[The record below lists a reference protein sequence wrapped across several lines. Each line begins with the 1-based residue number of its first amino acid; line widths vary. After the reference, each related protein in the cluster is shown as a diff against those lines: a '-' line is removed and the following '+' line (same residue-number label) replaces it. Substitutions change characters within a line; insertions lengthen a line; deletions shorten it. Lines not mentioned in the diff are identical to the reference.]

1 MVVRAEG
8 FAVISFRYHVV
19 TIVAVFLALAI
30 GLLGGGAFVQ
40 PALQDQL
47 ERQTL
52 EQLRNNAELRE
63 QLDEVRT
70 EVAAMN
76 GFASS
81 AMPYLARDRLVGST
95 AVIVAHEDVE
105 DAVVATAEEALTIGG
120 AEIVA
125 SISVSSDLL
134 SEDPETQAQLADIL
148 RIFSAPPEELSEAA
162 AAALARRLRAAP
174 DVGALPE
181 EDVLNRLLS
190 AGFLDTSEE
199 KPNLDEIG
207 RSGQIVV
214 VLAGGAT
221 EESALAPEAFAVP
234 LVEALTELEVPVAA
248 GESATTPVPYV
259 GAVDGD
265 SVVTVDDLDLTMG
278 GAALV
283 LGLDRLLATGE
294 GGTYGLKDGADPLP
308 PLA

>member
-1 MVVRAEG
+1 
-8 FAVISFRYHVV
+8 VISFRYHVV

-70 EVAAMN
+70 DVAAMN

-81 AMPYLARDRLVGST
+81 ALPYLARDRLVGST

-105 DAVVATAEEALTIGG
+105 DSVVAGAEEALSIGG
-120 AEIVA
+120 AEVVA
-125 SISVSSDLL
+125 SFSASSDLL
-134 SEDPETQAQLADIL
+134 SEDPDTQAQLADIVGV
-148 RIFSAPPEELSEAA
+148 FSVPPEELSAAA

-174 DVGALPE
+174 DDGALPE
-181 EDVLNRLLS
+181 DDLLTRLLS

-199 KPNLDEIG
+199 PSLNDIG

-221 EESALAPEAFAVP
+221 EEPSLAPDAFAVP
-234 LVEALTELEVPVAA
+234 LVDELTELDVPVAA

-259 GAVDGD
+259 GVVSGDG
-265 SVVTVDDLDLTMG
+265 VVTVDDLDLSMG
-278 GAALV
+278 AAALV

-294 GGTYGLKDGADPLP
+294 GGTYGVKDGADPLP
-308 PLA
+308 PFA

>member
-1 MVVRAEG
+1 
-8 FAVISFRYHVV
+8 VISFRYHVV

-63 QLDEVRT
+63 QLDEVRA

-81 AMPYLARDRLVGST
+81 AMPYLASDRLVGST
-95 AVIVAHEDVE
+95 AVIVAHEEVE
-105 DAVVATAEEALTIGG
+105 DALVASAEEALTIGG
-120 AEIVA
+120 AEVVGSFSA
-125 SISVSSDLL
+125 SSDLL
-134 SEDPETQAQLADIL
+134 SEDPETQAQLADIVGV
-148 RIFSAPPEELSEAA
+148 FSAPPEELSAAA

-174 DVGALPE
+174 DDGALPE
-181 EDVLNRLLS
+181 DDVLNRLLS
-190 AGFLDTSEE
+190 AGFLDTSEDAT
-199 KPNLDEIG
+199 LDEIG

-221 EESALAPEAFAVP
+221 EEPALAPDAFAVP
-234 LVEALTELEVPVAA
+234 LVDELVELDVPVAA
-248 GESATTPVPYV
+248 GESFTTPVPFV

-265 SVVTVDDLDLTMG
+265 GVVTVDDLDLTMG

>member
-8 FAVISFRYHVV
+8 AAVISFRYHVV

-70 EVAAMN
+70 EVAATN
-76 GFASS
+76 GFTSS
-81 AMPYLARDRLVGST
+81 ALPYLARDRLVGST

-105 DAVVATAEEALTIGG
+105 DAVVASAEEALTIGG

-125 SISVSSDLL
+125 SISASSDLL

-148 RIFSAPPEELSEAA
+148 GIFSAPPEELSEAA

-174 DVGALPE
+174 DDGTLPE
-181 EDVLNRLLS
+181 DDVLNRLLS

-199 KPNLDEIG
+199 KPSLDDIG

-221 EESALAPEAFAVP
+221 EEPALAPDAFAVP
-234 LVEALTELEVPVAA
+234 LVDALTELDVPVAA

-259 GAVDGD
+259 GAVGGDG
-265 SVVTVDDLDLTMG
+265 VVTVDDLDLTMG
-278 GAALV
+278 AAALV

>member
-1 MVVRAEG
+1 M
-8 FAVISFRYHVV
+8 ISFRYHVV

-63 QLDEVRT
+63 QLDEVRA

-81 AMPYLARDRLVGST
+81 AMPYLASDRLVGST
-95 AVIVAHEDVE
+95 AVIVAHEEVE
-105 DAVVATAEEALTIGG
+105 DALVASAEEALTIGG
-120 AEIVA
+120 AEVVGSFSA
-125 SISVSSDLL
+125 SSDLL
-134 SEDPETQAQLADIL
+134 SEDPETQAQLADIVGV
-148 RIFSAPPEELSEAA
+148 FSAPPEELSAA
-162 AAALARRLRAAP
+162 AADALARRLRAAP
-174 DVGALPE
+174 DDGALPE
-181 EDVLNRLLS
+181 DDVLNRLLS
-190 AGFLDTSEE
+190 AGFLDTSEDAS
-199 KPNLDEIG
+199 LDEIG

-221 EESALAPEAFAVP
+221 EEPALAPDAFAVP
-234 LVEALTELEVPVAA
+234 LVDALVELDVPVAA
-248 GESATTPVPYV
+248 GESFTTPVPYV

-265 SVVTVDDLDLTMG
+265 GVVTVDDLDLSMG

>member
-1 MVVRAEG
+1 
-8 FAVISFRYHVV
+8 VISFRYHVV

-47 ERQTL
+47 EEQTREL
-52 EQLRNNAELRE
+52 QQDNAELRE

-70 EVAAMN
+70 QVAAMN

-81 AMPYLARDRLVGST
+81 ALPYLARDRLLGTT

-105 DAVVATAEEALTIGG
+105 DTVMSGAQEALSVGG
-120 AEIVA
+120 AEVIA
-125 SISVSSDLL
+125 SFSASSSLT
-134 SEDPETQAQLADIL
+134 SQDPDTQARLADIVGL
-148 RIFSAPPEELSEAA
+148 FATPPEEASAA
-162 AAALARRLRAAP
+162 AATALARRLRTAP
-174 DVGALPE
+174 DDGALPE
-181 EDVLNRLLS
+181 DDVLNRLVS
-190 AGFLDTSEE
+190 AGFLDTSAPEASLE
-199 KPNLDEIG
+199 QIG
-207 RSGQIVV
+207 QQGQIVV

-221 EESALAPEAFAVP
+221 EEPALAPDAFAVP
-234 LVEALTELEVPVAA
+234 LVDALAEFDVPVAA

-259 GAVDGD
+259 GGVGGDG
-265 SVVTVDDLDLTMG
+265 VVTVDDLDLSMG
-278 GAALV
+278 AAALV

-294 GGTYGLKDGADPLP
+294 GGRYGLKDGADPLP

>member
-1 MVVRAEG
+1 M
-8 FAVISFRYHVV
+8 ISFRYHVV

-52 EQLRNNAELRE
+52 EQMRNNAELRE
-63 QLDEVRT
+63 QLDEVRA

-81 AMPYLARDRLVGST
+81 AMPYLASDRLVGST
-95 AVIVAHEDVE
+95 AVIVAHEEVE
-105 DAVVATAEEALTIGG
+105 DALVASAEEALTIGG
-120 AEIVA
+120 AEVVGSFSA
-125 SISVSSDLL
+125 SSDLL
-134 SEDPETQAQLADIL
+134 SEDPEKQAQLADIVGV
-148 RIFSAPPEELSEAA
+148 FSAPPEELSAAA

-174 DVGALPE
+174 DDGALPE
-181 EDVLNRLLS
+181 DDVLNRLLS
-190 AGFLDTSEE
+190 AGFLDTSEDAS
-199 KPNLDEIG
+199 LDEIG

-221 EESALAPEAFAVP
+221 EEPALAPDAFAVP
-234 LVEALTELEVPVAA
+234 LVDELVELDVPVAA
-248 GESATTPVPYV
+248 GESFTTPVPYV

-265 SVVTVDDLDLTMG
+265 GVVTVDDLDLSMG

>member
-1 MVVRAEG
+1 M
-8 FAVISFRYHVV
+8 ISFRYHVV
-19 TIVAVFLALAI
+19 TIVAIFLALAI

-70 EVAAMN
+70 EAAAMN

-95 AVIVAHEDVE
+95 AVIVAHEEVE
-105 DAVVATAEEALTIGG
+105 DALVAGAEEALTIGG
-120 AEIVA
+120 AEVVGSFSA
-125 SISVSSDLL
+125 SSDLL
-134 SEDPETQAQLADIL
+134 SEDPETQAQLADIVGA
-148 RIFSAPPEELSEAA
+148 FSASPEELSAA
-162 AAALARRLRAAP
+162 AADALARRLGAAP
-174 DVGALPE
+174 DDGTLPE
-181 EDVLNRLLS
+181 DDVLNRLLS
-190 AGFLDTSEE
+190 AGFLDTSEDAS
-199 KPNLDEIG
+199 LDEIG

-221 EESALAPEAFAVP
+221 EEPALAPDAFAVP
-234 LVEALTELEVPVAA
+234 LVDALVELDVPVAA
-248 GESATTPVPYV
+248 GESFRTPVPYV

-265 SVVTVDDLDLTMG
+265 GVVTVDDLDLTMG

-308 PLA
+308 PLE

>member
-1 MVVRAEG
+1 VVVRAEG
-8 FAVISFRYHVV
+8 VPLISFRYHVV

-47 ERQTL
+47 EAQTL
-52 EQLRNNAELRE
+52 EAQRDNAELRE

-70 EVAAMN
+70 QLAAMN

-81 AMPYLARDRLVGST
+81 ALPYLARDRLVGSS

-105 DAVVATAEEALTIGG
+105 DAVVAGAQDALTIGG
-120 AEIVA
+120 AEVVA
-125 SISVSSDLL
+125 SFSATSDLL
-134 SEDPETQAQLADIL
+134 SEDPETQAQLADIVGVS
-148 RIFSAPPEELSEAA
+148 SASPEEVAEAA
-162 AAALARRLRAAP
+162 AAALARRLRTAP
-174 DVGALPE
+174 DDGDVPE
-181 EDVLNRLLS
+181 DDVLNRLLS
-190 AGFLDTSEE
+190 AGFLGTSA
-199 KPNLDEIG
+199 PDASLDQIG
-207 RSGQIVV
+207 QAGQIVV

-221 EESALAPEAFAVP
+221 EEPALAPEAFAVP
-234 LVEALTELEVPVAA
+234 LVDALAELDVPVAA

-259 GAVDGD
+259 GGVSRDG
-265 SVVTVDDLDLTMG
+265 VVTVDDLDLSMG
-278 GAALV
+278 AAALV

>member
-1 MVVRAEG
+1 
-8 FAVISFRYHVV
+8 VISFRYHVV

-63 QLDEVRT
+63 QLDEVRR

-81 AMPYLARDRLVGST
+81 ALPYLARDRLIGST

-105 DAVVATAEEALTIGG
+105 DAVVASAEEALTIGG

-125 SISVSSDLL
+125 SISASSDLL

-148 RIFSAPPEELSEAA
+148 GIFSAPPEELSAAA

-174 DVGALPE
+174 DDGALPE
-181 EDVLNRLLS
+181 DDVLNRLLS

-199 KPNLDEIG
+199 KPSLDDIG

-221 EESALAPEAFAVP
+221 GESALSPDAFAVP
-234 LVEALTELEVPVAA
+234 LVDALTELDVPVAA

-259 GAVDGD
+259 GAVGGDG
-265 SVVTVDDLDLTMG
+265 VVTVDDLDLIMG
-278 GAALV
+278 AAALV

-294 GGTYGLKDGADPLP
+294 GGTYGVKDGADPLP

>member
-1 MVVRAEG
+1 
-8 FAVISFRYHVV
+8 VISFRYHVV

-63 QLDEVRT
+63 QLDEVRR

-81 AMPYLARDRLVGST
+81 ALPYLARDRLIGST

-105 DAVVATAEEALTIGG
+105 DAVVASAEEALTIGG

-125 SISVSSDLL
+125 SISASSDLL

-148 RIFSAPPEELSEAA
+148 GIFSAPPEELSAAA

-174 DVGALPE
+174 DDGALPE
-181 EDVLNRLLS
+181 DDVLNRLLS

-199 KPNLDEIG
+199 KPSLDDIG

-221 EESALAPEAFAVP
+221 EDALAPDAFAVP
-234 LVEALTELEVPVAA
+234 LVDALTELDVPVAA

-259 GAVDGD
+259 GAVGGDG
-265 SVVTVDDLDLTMG
+265 VVTVDDLDLTMG
-278 GAALV
+278 AAALV

>member
-1 MVVRAEG
+1 VVVRAEG
-8 FAVISFRYHVV
+8 VAVISFRYHVV

-52 EQLRNNAELRE
+52 DQLRNNAELRE

-148 RIFSAPPEELSEAA
+148 GIFSAPPEELSEAA

-181 EDVLNRLLS
+181 DDVLNRLLS
-190 AGFLDTSEE
+190 AGFLDTREE
-199 KPNLDEIG
+199 KPNLEEIG

>member
-1 MVVRAEG
+1 M
-8 FAVISFRYHVV
+8 ISFRYHVV

-63 QLDEVRT
+63 QLDEVRR

-81 AMPYLARDRLVGST
+81 ALPYLARDRLIGST

-105 DAVVATAEEALTIGG
+105 DAVVASAEEALTIGG

-125 SISVSSDLL
+125 SISASSDLL

-148 RIFSAPPEELSEAA
+148 GIFSAPPEELSAAA

-174 DVGALPE
+174 DDGALPE
-181 EDVLNRLLS
+181 DDGLNRLLS

-199 KPNLDEIG
+199 KPSLDDIG

-221 EESALAPEAFAVP
+221 EDALAPDAFAVP
-234 LVEALTELEVPVAA
+234 LVDALTELDVPVAA

-259 GAVDGD
+259 GAVGGDG
-265 SVVTVDDLDLTMG
+265 VVTVDDLDLTMG
-278 GAALV
+278 AAALV

>member
-63 QLDEVRT
+63 QLDEVRA

-95 AVIVAHEDVE
+95 AVIVAHEEVE
-105 DAVVATAEEALTIGG
+105 DAVVAGAEEALTIGG
-120 AEIVA
+120 AEVVGSFSA
-125 SISVSSDLL
+125 SSDLL
-134 SEDPETQAQLADIL
+134 SEDPETQAQLADIVGV
-148 RIFSAPPEELSEAA
+148 FSAPPEELSAAA
-162 AAALARRLRAAP
+162 AAALARRLRGAP
-174 DVGALPE
+174 DDGALPE
-181 EDVLNRLLS
+181 DDVLNRLLS
-190 AGFLDTSEE
+190 AGFLDTSGEA
-199 KPNLDEIG
+199 NLDEIG

-221 EESALAPEAFAVP
+221 EEPTLVPDAFAVP
-234 LVEALTELEVPVAA
+234 LVDALVELGVPVAA
-248 GESATTPVPYV
+248 AESFTTPVPYV
-259 GAVDGD
+259 GTVDGD
-265 SVVTVDDLDLTMG
+265 GVVTVDDLDLTMG

>member
-1 MVVRAEG
+1 
-8 FAVISFRYHVV
+8 VISFRYHVV

-63 QLDEVRT
+63 QLDEVRA

-95 AVIVAHEDVE
+95 AVIVAHEEVE
-105 DAVVATAEEALTIGG
+105 DAVVAGAEEALTIGG
-120 AEIVA
+120 AEVVGSFSA
-125 SISVSSDLL
+125 SSDLL
-134 SEDPETQAQLADIL
+134 SEDPETQAQLADIVGV
-148 RIFSAPPEELSEAA
+148 FSAPPEELSAAA
-162 AAALARRLRAAP
+162 AAALARRLRGAP
-174 DVGALPE
+174 DDGALPE
-181 EDVLNRLLS
+181 DDVLNRLLS
-190 AGFLDTSEE
+190 AGFLDTSGEA
-199 KPNLDEIG
+199 NLDEIG

-221 EESALAPEAFAVP
+221 EEPTLVPDAFAVP
-234 LVEALTELEVPVAA
+234 LVDALVELGVPVAA
-248 GESATTPVPYV
+248 AESFTTPVPYV
-259 GAVDGD
+259 GTVDGD
-265 SVVTVDDLDLTMG
+265 GVVTVDDLDLTMG

>member
-1 MVVRAEG
+1 M
-8 FAVISFRYHVV
+8 ISFRYHVV

-63 QLDEVRT
+63 QLDEVRA

-81 AMPYLARDRLVGST
+81 AMPYLASDRLVGST
-95 AVIVAHEDVE
+95 AVIVAHEEVE
-105 DAVVATAEEALTIGG
+105 DALVASAEESLTIGG
-120 AEIVA
+120 AEVVGSFSA
-125 SISVSSDLL
+125 SSDLL
-134 SEDPETQAQLADIL
+134 SEDPETQAQLADIVGV
-148 RIFSAPPEELSEAA
+148 FSAPPEELSAAA

-174 DVGALPE
+174 DDGALPE
-181 EDVLNRLLS
+181 DDVLNRLLS
-190 AGFLDTSEE
+190 AGFLDTSEDAS
-199 KPNLDEIG
+199 LDEIG

-221 EESALAPEAFAVP
+221 EEPALAPDAFAVP
-234 LVEALTELEVPVAA
+234 LVDALVELDVPVAA
-248 GESATTPVPYV
+248 GESFTTPVPYV

-265 SVVTVDDLDLTMG
+265 GVVTVDDLDLTMG

>member
-8 FAVISFRYHVV
+8 AAVISFRYHVV

-63 QLDEVRT
+63 QLDEVRA

-95 AVIVAHEDVE
+95 AVIVAHEEVE
-105 DAVVATAEEALTIGG
+105 DGLVASAEEALTIGG
-120 AEIVA
+120 AEVVGSFSA
-125 SISVSSDLL
+125 SSDLL
-134 SEDPETQAQLADIL
+134 SEDSETQAQLADIVGV
-148 RIFSAPPEELSEAA
+148 FSAPPEELSAAA

-174 DVGALPE
+174 DDGALPE
-181 EDVLNRLLS
+181 DDVLNRLLS
-190 AGFLDTSEE
+190 AGFLDASEE
-199 KPNLDEIG
+199 ASLDEIG

-221 EESALAPEAFAVP
+221 EEPALAPDAFAVP
-234 LVEALTELEVPVAA
+234 LVDALVELGVPVAA
-248 GESATTPVPYV
+248 GESFTTPVPYV
-259 GAVDGD
+259 GAIDGD
-265 SVVTVDDLDLTMG
+265 GVVTVDDLDLTMG

>member
-1 MVVRAEG
+1 VVVRAEG
-8 FAVISFRYHVV
+8 VAVISFRYHVV

-63 QLDEVRT
+63 QLDEVRA

-81 AMPYLARDRLVGST
+81 AMPYLASDRLVGIT
-95 AVIVAHEDVE
+95 AVIVAHEEVE
-105 DAVVATAEEALTIGG
+105 DALVASAEEALTIGG
-120 AEIVA
+120 AEVVGSFSA
-125 SISVSSDLL
+125 SSDLL
-134 SEDPETQAQLADIL
+134 SEDPETQAQLADIVGV
-148 RIFSAPPEELSEAA
+148 FSAQPEELSAAA

-174 DVGALPE
+174 DDGALPE
-181 EDVLNRLLS
+181 DDVLNRLLS
-190 AGFLDTSEE
+190 AGFLDTSEDAS
-199 KPNLDEIG
+199 LDEIG
-207 RSGQIVV
+207 QSGQIVV

-221 EESALAPEAFAVP
+221 EEPALAPDAFAVP
-234 LVEALTELEVPVAA
+234 LVDELVELDVPVAA
-248 GESATTPVPYV
+248 GESFTTPVSYV

-265 SVVTVDDLDLTMG
+265 GVVTVDDLDLTMG

-308 PLA
+308 PLG

>member
-8 FAVISFRYHVV
+8 VAVISFRYHVV

-63 QLDEVRT
+63 QLDEVRA
-70 EVAAMN
+70 EVSAMN

-95 AVIVAHEDVE
+95 AVIVAHEEVE
-105 DAVVATAEEALTIGG
+105 DDVVASAEEALTIGG
-120 AEIVA
+120 AEVVGSFSA
-125 SISVSSDLL
+125 SSDLL
-134 SEDPETQAQLADIL
+134 SENPETQAQLADIVGV
-148 RIFSAPPEELSEAA
+148 FSAPPEELSAAA

-174 DVGALPE
+174 DDEASPE
-181 EDVLNRLLS
+181 DDVLNRLLS
-190 AGFLDTSEE
+190 AGFLDTSGEAT
-199 KPNLDEIG
+199 LDEIG

-221 EESALAPEAFAVP
+221 EEPALAPDAFAVP
-234 LVEALTELEVPVAA
+234 LVDALVELDVPVAA
-248 GESATTPVPYV
+248 GESFTTPVPYV

-265 SVVTVDDLDLTMG
+265 GVVTVDDLDLTMG

>member
-1 MVVRAEG
+1 VAVRAEG
-8 FAVISFRYHVV
+8 VAVISFRHHVV

-63 QLDEVRT
+63 QLDEVRA

-95 AVIVAHEDVE
+95 AVIVAHEQVE
-105 DAVVATAEEALTIGG
+105 DALVASAEEALTIGG
-120 AEIVA
+120 ADVVGSFSA
-125 SISVSSDLL
+125 SSDLL
-134 SEDPETQAQLADIL
+134 SEDSETQAQLADIVGV
-148 RIFSAPPEELSEAA
+148 FSAPPEDLSAAA

-174 DVGALPE
+174 DDGALPE
-181 EDVLNRLLS
+181 DDVLNRLLS
-190 AGFLDTSEE
+190 AGFLNTSEE
-199 KPNLDEIG
+199 ASLDEIG

-221 EESALAPEAFAVP
+221 EEPALEPDAFAVP
-234 LVEALTELEVPVAA
+234 LVDALVELGVPVAA
-248 GESATTPVPYV
+248 GESFTTPVPYV
-259 GAVDGD
+259 GTVDGD
-265 SVVTVDDLDLTMG
+265 GVVTVDDLDLTMG

>member
-1 MVVRAEG
+1 VVVRAEG
-8 FAVISFRYHVV
+8 VAVISFRYHVV

-52 EQLRNNAELRE
+52 DQLRNNAELRE
-63 QLDEVRT
+63 QLDAVRA

-95 AVIVAHEDVE
+95 AVIVAHEEVE
-105 DAVVATAEEALTIGG
+105 DALVASAEEALAIAG
-120 AEIVA
+120 ADVVGSFSA
-125 SISVSSDLL
+125 SSDLL
-134 SEDPETQAQLADIL
+134 SEDPETQAQLADIVGV
-148 RIFSAPPEELSEAA
+148 FSAPPEELSAA
-162 AAALARRLRAAP
+162 AADALARRLRAAP
-174 DVGALPE
+174 DDGALPE
-181 EDVLNRLLS
+181 DDVLNRLLS
-190 AGFLDTSEE
+190 AGFLDASEE
-199 KPNLDEIG
+199 ASLDEIG

-221 EESALAPEAFAVP
+221 EEPALVPDAFAVP
-234 LVEALTELEVPVAA
+234 LVDALVELGVPVAA
-248 GESATTPVPYV
+248 GESFTTPVPYV

-265 SVVTVDDLDLTMG
+265 GVVTVDDLDLTMG

>member
-1 MVVRAEG
+1 VVVRAEG

-63 QLDEVRT
+63 QLDEVRA

-95 AVIVAHEDVE
+95 AVIVAHEEVE
-105 DAVVATAEEALTIGG
+105 DAVVAGAEEALTIGG
-120 AEIVA
+120 AEVVGSFSA
-125 SISVSSDLL
+125 SSDLL
-134 SEDPETQAQLADIL
+134 SEDPETQAQLADIVGV
-148 RIFSAPPEELSEAA
+148 FSAPPEELSAAA
-162 AAALARRLRAAP
+162 AAALARRLRGAP
-174 DVGALPE
+174 DDGALPE
-181 EDVLNRLLS
+181 DDVLNRLLS
-190 AGFLDTSEE
+190 AGFLDTSGEA
-199 KPNLDEIG
+199 NLDEIG

-221 EESALAPEAFAVP
+221 EEPTLVPDAFAVP
-234 LVEALTELEVPVAA
+234 LVDALVELGVPVAA
-248 GESATTPVPYV
+248 AESFTTPVPYV
-259 GAVDGD
+259 GTVDGD
-265 SVVTVDDLDLTMG
+265 GVVTVDDLDLTMG

>member
-8 FAVISFRYHVV
+8 VAVISFRYHVV

-63 QLDEVRT
+63 QLDEVRA

-81 AMPYLARDRLVGST
+81 ALPYLAGDRLVGST
-95 AVIVAHEDVE
+95 AVIVAHEEVE
-105 DAVVATAEEALTIGG
+105 DALVASAEEALTIGG
-120 AEIVA
+120 AEVVGSFSA
-125 SISVSSDLL
+125 SSDLL
-134 SEDPETQAQLADIL
+134 SEDPETQAQLADIVGV
-148 RIFSAPPEELSEAA
+148 FSAPPEELSAA
-162 AAALARRLRAAP
+162 AAAAVARRLRAAP
-174 DVGALPE
+174 DDGALPE
-181 EDVLNRLLS
+181 DDVLNRLLS
-190 AGFLDTSEE
+190 AGFLDTSEDAS
-199 KPNLDEIG
+199 LDEIG

-221 EESALAPEAFAVP
+221 EEPALAPDAFAVP
-234 LVEALTELEVPVAA
+234 LVDALVELDVPVAA
-248 GESATTPVPYV
+248 GESFTTPVPYV

-265 SVVTVDDLDLTMG
+265 GVVTVDDLDLTMG